1 MEREAVLILEDGT
14 RYKGRLFGYE
24 KSVSGELVFYTAMTG
39 YPESLSDPS
48 YKGQILVPTFPL
60 IGNYGVPG
68 DETVNGI
75 SKFYE
80 SDRIQCSALVI
91 SQYSAEYSHWDSEKS
106 LGEWLKKW
114 QVPGIYG
121 IDTRAL
127 TKRLREKGAML
138 GKIIFGDEDI
148 PFYDPNKDNLVAQV
162 SCPEIKHYGNG
173 RYKVLMVDCG
183 MKNNILRCLLQYDV
197 QIKRVPWNYDFSQED
212 YDGLFISNGPGDPA
226 MCTETIANI
235 RKALSDDRPIMG
247 ICLGNQLLA
256 LAAGAKTYKLKYG
269 HRGHNQTVRIPGT
282 HKCFVT
288 SQNHGFAIDDSTL
301 PADWERMF
309 ENLNDGTNEGIKH
322 KSKPFFSTQFHPE
335 ASSGPTDTGNLFGM
349 FVENMINAQSSESHQ
364 AGLNGRVVKG
374 EDEVKYSKK

>member
-1 MEREAVLILEDGT
+1 MDREAVLILEDGT
-14 RYKGRLFGYE
+14 RYVGRSFGYE
-24 KSVSGELVFYTAMTG
+24 KPVSGELVFYTAMTG

-75 SKFYE
+75 SRFFE

-91 SQYSAEYSHWDSEKS
+91 AQYSAEYSHWDSTKS

-138 GKIIFGDEDI
+138 GKIVFGDEDI

-173 RYKVLMVDCG
+173 KYKVLMVDCG
-183 MKNNILRCLLQYDV
+183 MKNNILRCLLDYDV
-197 QIKRVPWNYDFSQED
+197 QIKRVPWDYDFSKEN

-226 MCTETIANI
+226 MCTKTIEHI
-235 RKALSDDRPIMG
+235 REALKQDRPIMG

-269 HRGHNQTVRIPGT
+269 HRGHNQTVRVPGT
-282 HKCFVT
+282 HKCYVT

-301 PADWERMF
+301 PTDWERMF

-322 KSKPFFSTQFHPE
+322 KTKPFFSTQFHPE

-349 FVENMINAQSSESHQ
+349 FVENI
-364 AGLNGRVVKG
+364 K
-374 EDEVKYSKK
+374 KYRKE